1 MLGTRGEVEGSSSV
15 CARGVC
21 VDPAGCLSPTVHATP
36 ALACGRALPP
46 GEVEPDTAQASWLA
60 AALSS
65 VAGAGEVSGGHTM
78 PLPHVRAAFL
88 PEREGH
94 DPKVGICPLMLPRVL
109 STQTQKSGLGSVN
122 SQPKS
127 AQCLGPS
134 PKPMD
139 SHCPMP
145 WPRRG
150 SRQSARAQRAGR
162 MEPWSIRRE
171 WYTAQTPTL
180 SANVRRGFSPL
191 EHCQSAWLQLFLRPD
206 SRDLG
211 LGTRNRLAL
220 RRRGGSVPQQ
230 GRNAGLERP
239 QFWV

>member
-1 MLGTRGEVEGSSSV
+1 MR
-15 CARGVC
+15 AWGVC
-21 VDPAGCLSPTVHATP
+21 GPSWVSLTDCPRDTSTCLRPSPATWGGGARHRASFVARRGSELR
-36 ALACGRALPP
+36 GRGWRGL
-46 GEVEPDTAQASWLA
+46 
-60 AALSS
+60 
-65 VAGAGEVSGGHTM
+65 GGHTM

-150 SRQSARAQRAGR
+150 SRQSARGQRAGR

-211 LGTRNRLAL
+211 LYPESPGAPEARRLCASAGTE
-220 RRRGGSVPQQ
+220 RR
-230 GRNAGLERP
+230 A
-239 QFWV
+239 